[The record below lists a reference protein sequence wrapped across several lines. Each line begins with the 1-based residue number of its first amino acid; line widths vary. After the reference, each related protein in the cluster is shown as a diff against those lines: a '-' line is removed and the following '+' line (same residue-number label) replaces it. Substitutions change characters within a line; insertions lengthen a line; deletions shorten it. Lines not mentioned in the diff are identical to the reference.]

1 MEIKI
6 HKELLDE
13 KLAELKKARSWSPRV
28 IDRVEDFI
36 CSGDDY
42 SLFRINPLKFG
53 NEINIS
59 EQQAI
64 DLFLY
69 GVKIGLFEMNWQLL
83 CPSCGDVVTSFSTLR
98 SMDSHY
104 HCDLCRRDFEATLDD
119 YIEISFTIA
128 PTIRGI
134 AFHDPDSLPIEDFFL
149 KLFSKGT
156 TYPDGTKFVDL
167 LKKSTK
173 ILTYLEPKQR
183 KECELE
189 IPPGVLEGYDRLNHT
204 ELFFNVRGEAKT
216 GIQKC
221 SIKLVGGKFEPSG
234 GELSPGR
241 IVMDF
246 ENLSNKRGSLFL
258 IHIPPDFSP
267 QPLQFEPFLSGKRL
281 LTTQTFR
288 DLFHS
293 ETIQGTEG
301 IGIKDITILF
311 TDLKGSTALYD
322 SVGDLKAF
330 GIVRQHFDSLGKV
343 INSHSGVIVKTIGD
357 AIMVAFLNPID
368 AVKAAISMLEE
379 IERFNQKHGARVLI
393 LKVGIHKG
401 TAIAVTL
408 NDRLDYFGQTVNIAS
423 RVGRLAD
430 ADEIYVTHEVFTYPG
445 IQEILE
451 NSAVDPVKANLK
463 GVQEEA
469 RVYKINSNLR

>member
-1 MEIKI
+1 M
-6 HKELLDE
+6 
-13 KLAELKKARSWSPRV
+13 
-28 IDRVEDFI
+28 
-36 CSGDDY
+36 
-42 SLFRINPLKFG
+42 KFG
-53 NEINIS
+53 SEIHVS
-59 EQQAI
+59 EEEAI

-83 CPSCGDVVTSFSTLR
+83 CPACGDVVTSFSTLR

-119 YIEISFTIA
+119 YIEISFTIT
-128 PTIRGI
+128 PTIRRI
-134 AFHDPDSLPIEDFFL
+134 VFHDPDSLPIEDFFL
-149 KLFSKGT
+149 KLFAKGT

-183 KECELE
+183 KEYELE
-189 IPPGVLEGYDRLNHT
+189 IPPSVLEGYDRLNHA
-204 ELFFNVRGEAKT
+204 ELFFDVSGEAKT
-216 GIQKC
+216 EIQNF
-221 SIKLVGGKFEPSG
+221 SIKLMEGKFEPAG

-241 IVMDF
+241 FVIDF

-258 IHIPPDFSP
+258 IHIPPDFIP

-330 GIVRQHFDSLGKV
+330 ALVRQHFESLGKV
-343 INSHSGVIVKTIGD
+343 VSRHSGAIVKTIGD
-357 AIMVAFLNPID
+357 AIMASFLNSID
-368 AVKAAISMLEE
+368 AVKAAIAMLEE
-379 IERFNQKHGARVLI
+379 IERFNQKHGARDLI
-393 LKVGIHKG
+393 LKVGIHRG

-408 NDRLDYFGQTVNIAS
+408 NERLDYFGQTINIAS

-430 ADEIYVTHEVFTYPG
+430 TDEIYVTHDVFNYPG
-445 IQEILE
+445 IQEILK
-451 NSAVDPVKANLK
+451 SFAVDLRKANLK
-463 GVQEEA
+463 GVQEET
-469 RVYKINSNLR
+469 RVYKISSNLR

>member
-13 KLAELKKARSWSPRV
+13 RLAELKKARSWSSRV
-28 IDRVEDFI
+28 IDRLEAFI
-36 CSGDDY
+36 RSGDDY

-53 NEINIS
+53 SEINIS
-59 EQQAI
+59 EQEAI

-119 YIEISFTIA
+119 YIEISFTIT
-128 PTIRGI
+128 PKIRWI
-134 AFHDPDSLPIEDFFL
+134 VFHDPESLPIEDLFL
-149 KLFSKGT
+149 KLFAKDT
-156 TYPDGTKFVDL
+156 AYPDGTKFVDL
-167 LKKSTK
+167 LKKFTK
-173 ILTYLEPKQR
+173 ILTFLEPKQR
-183 KECELE
+183 KEYELE
-189 IPPGVLEGYDRLNHT
+189 IPPGVLEGYDRLNHA
-204 ELFFNVRGEAKT
+204 ELFFNICGEAKT
-216 GIQKC
+216 GLQKF
-221 SIKLVGGKFEPSG
+221 SIKLVEGKFEPAG

-241 IVMDF
+241 IVIDF

-258 IHIPPDFSP
+258 LHIPPDFSP

-330 GIVRQHFDSLGKV
+330 ALVRQHFESLGKV
-343 INSHSGVIVKTIGD
+343 VSRYSGAIVKTIGD
-357 AIMVAFLNPID
+357 AIMANFLNPID
-368 AVKAAISMLEE
+368 AVKAAIAMLEE
-379 IERFNQKHGARVLI
+379 IEQFNQKHGARELI

-401 TAIAVTL
+401 TAITVTL
-408 NDRLDYFGQTVNIAS
+408 NDRLDYFGQTINIAS
-423 RVGRLAD
+423 RVERLAD
-430 ADEIYVTHEVFTYPG
+430 ADEIYVTNEVFTYPG
-445 IQEILE
+445 IQELLK
-451 NSAVDPVKANLK
+451 SFAVDPRKANLK
-463 GVQEEA
+463 GIQEETQ
-469 RVYKINSNLR
+469 VYKINRNLR